1 VPEDVKVRPQNV
13 VNAQFS
19 LPYAIA
25 VGICKGRASVP
36 EFTEEAI
43 KDEKVLDLAAKVKWE
58 VDRR

>member
-1 VPEDVKVRPQNV
+1 M